1 MKKVEILLND
11 GKWSSRGLVWT
22 RSMIEMVRSVDS
34 LWEGREEGCRGEEVN
49 AILEV
54 GMSKCER
61 RVSDVGC
68 VWDL

>member
-1 MKKVEILLND
+1 
-11 GKWSSRGLVWT
+11 
-22 RSMIEMVRSVDS
+22 MVRSVDS